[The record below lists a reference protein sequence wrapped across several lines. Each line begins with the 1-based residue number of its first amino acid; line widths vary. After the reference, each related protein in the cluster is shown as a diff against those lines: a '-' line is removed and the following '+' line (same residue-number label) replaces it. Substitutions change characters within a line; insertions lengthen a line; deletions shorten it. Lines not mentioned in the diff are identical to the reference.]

1 MEANSFSPPKMT
13 TIQKVHARQVLD
25 SRGNPTVEVEVF
37 LPDGVCGRAIVPS
50 GASTGIHE
58 ALELRDGDK
67 EKYGGKSVE
76 KAVANVNTE
85 LTQAVM
91 GMDAADQ
98 RTLDAAMI
106 ALDGTPNKS
115 RLGANAILGISMA
128 AARAA
133 AEARKIP
140 LFRHFA
146 EVAGVKNPTLL
157 PTPMMNVI
165 NGGAHA
171 DSGLEIQEFMIVPT
185 GAKSFSEALQTGAE
199 IFHTLKKILTKRGEV
214 TAVGDEGGFAPH
226 FSCNTEALDI
236 LLEAVS
242 EAGYAGKVE
251 FAMDVAA
258 SEFYKE
264 GKYEIEG
271 GKNAKEMI
279 DFFKE
284 MTEKYPVVSIE
295 DAFDEDDWTGFSDLV
310 ATLGDTIQLVGD
322 DLLVTNPERI
332 ARAIDEKASNAVLIK
347 MNQIGSVSE
356 TIDAVQMAQKAG
368 WNTIISH
375 RSGESEDTTIADLAV
390 GLRAGQIKTGS
401 LCRSERIAKYNRL
414 LRIEEML
421 GSEAEY
427 FGKIQK

>member
-1 MEANSFSPPKMT
+1 M
-13 TIQKVHARQVLD
+13 
-25 SRGNPTVEVEVF
+25 
-37 LPDGVCGRAIVPS
+37 PS
-50 GASTGIHE
+50 GASNGIHE
-58 ALELRDGDK
+58 ALELRDGDEK
-67 EKYGGKSVE
+67 KYGGKSVE

-85 LTQAVM
+85 LALLVV

-98 RTLDAAMI
+98 RALDAAMI

-115 RLGANAILGISMA
+115 RLGANAILGVSMA

-171 DSGLEIQEFMIVPT
+171 DSGLEIQEFMIVPI